1 MGGVTKMMGIDNAE
15 DFIGSAMLPGN
26 VAPFW
31 RIWAEISI
39 RPPVGWG
46 SGGRPWA
53 ADSASW
59 GCRSVAGWQPKKTT
73 SRRTVSATRLDRT
86 HASGWA
92 DTSVARFWGNCL
104 RNRLSPTANSKD
116 SVPPQA
122 LPLRANVAPTPSA
135 LITRRKPSAC
145 ARRRRIGRR

>member
-92 DTSVARFWGNCL
+92 DTSVARF
-104 RNRLSPTANSKD
+104 
-116 SVPPQA
+116 
-122 LPLRANVAPTPSA
+122 
-135 LITRRKPSAC
+135 
-145 ARRRRIGRR
+145 